1 VCGKQGVK
9 MKRRKA
15 RIFRESFQLKIVRNL
30 IFAGFFSLVIL
41 ALLGYMILFWSSTA
55 QEMGLRHSGSPLFLN
70 LAKVFLI
77 VSVLLF
83 GLILWVSFLISRNL
97 FGPLVRLRNHMEELN
112 KGEKLDSIRFR
123 RSDELVFHYLSEQ
136 FNQLTY
142 KVVNLKKEVKDIE
155 REISDFIDRNK
166 TAIVT
171 KESFIPFVQEL
182 KEKVLSI
189 TKNN

>member
-1 VCGKQGVK
+1 

-55 QEMGLRHSGSPLFLN
+55 QEMGLSHSSSPVFLN
-70 LAKVFLI
+70 LAKVFLT
-77 VSVLLF
+77 VSILLL

-97 FGPLVRLRNHMEELN
+97 FGPLVRLRNHMRELN
-112 KGEKLDSIRFR
+112 KGEKLNSIRFR
-123 RSDELVFHYLSEQ
+123 RSDELIFHYLSEQ
-136 FNQLTY
+136 FNQLTV
-142 KVVNLKKEVKDIE
+142 KVANLKKEVKDIE
-155 REISDFIDRNK
+155 REISDFIDGNK
-166 TAIVT
+166 TGIVT

-182 KEKVLSI
+182 KEKVVSI